1 MRLFLDTNVLVSAL
15 TTRGLCSELLEV
27 VVDRHELLISEH
39 LLKELRRVLAE
50 KFRQPAPVISGYLGF
65 LSLHAEMVDPGQD
78 PGINLKDPDDLPI
91 LGSAI
96 GGKADLLV
104 TGDRELL
111 ALGKASGL
119 RIISPREAWVG
130 LGVGGTR

>member
-27 VVDRHELLISEH
+27 VVDRHELLISDH
-39 LLKELRRVLAE
+39 LLKELRRVLAA
-50 KFRQPAPVISGYLGF
+50 KFRQPAPVIDGYLGF
-65 LSLHAEMVDPGQD
+65 LSQHGEMVNSVFD
-78 PGINLKDPDDLPI
+78 PGIRPKDPDDVPI
-91 LGSAI
+91 LGSALA
-96 GGKADLLV
+96 GKADALV

-111 ALGKASGL
+111 ALEKSLELG
-119 RIISPREAWVG
+119 IISPREAWVG